1 MVQTCRMDLVAA
13 AMSADARSI
22 TGRAALTGPPM
33 VDQSIFPLL
42 VCTQPVTLLPL
53 PVYAHNDHLGIL

>member
-1 MVQTCRMDLVAA
+1 MHVVQTCRIDFVAS

-33 VDQSIFPLL
+33 VDQSIFNS
-42 VCTQPVTLLPL
+42 C
-53 PVYAHNDHLGIL
+53 